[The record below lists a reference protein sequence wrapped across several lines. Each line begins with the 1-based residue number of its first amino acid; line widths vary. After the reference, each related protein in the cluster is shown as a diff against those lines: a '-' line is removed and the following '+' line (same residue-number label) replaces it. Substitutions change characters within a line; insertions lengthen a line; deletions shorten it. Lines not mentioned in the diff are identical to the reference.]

1 MPNIEYLYLK
11 TIYTY
16 SHTQYQYRCKYQSL
30 YLSLCLSISNSTNI
44 YLSLSISIS
53 ISISMYLSV
62 RLHYTQELWL
72 YDLDVTMSQLTVD
85 SSLLRPGRC
94 KMLPRIRWT
103 LGSLPLPQ
111 HFHRLAPGG
120 LRAHTARNAL
130 IGWTRRIDQK
140 VAIYCATGDF
150 LEFTMGIPSGN
161 LT

>member
-16 SHTQYQYRCKYQSL
+16 TYTHTHINTDANTNLCIYLYVYQ
-30 YLSLCLSISNSTNI
+30 
-44 YLSLSISIS
+44 YLSLSISTSTSTSIS
-53 ISISMYLSV
+53 ISISTSMYLSV
-62 RLHYTQELWL
+62 RLHYTQELCL

-111 HFHRLAPGG
+111 HFHRLAPGAVG
-120 LRAHTARNAL
+120 
-130 IGWTRRIDQK
+130 
-140 VAIYCATGDF
+140 
-150 LEFTMGIPSGN
+150 
-161 LT
+161 

>member
-16 SHTQYQYRCKYQSL
+16 TYTHTHINTDANTNLCIYLYVYQ
-30 YLSLCLSISNSTNI
+30 

-53 ISISMYLSV
+53 ISTSTSTSISISISTSMYLSV
-62 RLHYTQELWL
+62 RLHYTQELCL

-111 HFHRLAPGG
+111 HFHRLAPG
-120 LRAHTARNAL
+120 AV
-130 IGWTRRIDQK
+130 GWTRWIDQK
-140 VAIYCATGDF
+140 VSIYCATGDF
-150 LEFTMGIPSGN
+150 LEFIMGIPSGN

>member
-16 SHTQYQYRCKYQSL
+16 THTHINTDANTNLCIYLYVYQ
-30 YLSLCLSISNSTNI
+30 

-53 ISISMYLSV
+53 ISTSMYLSV
-62 RLHYTQELWL
+62 RLHYTQELCL

-111 HFHRLAPGG
+111 HFHRLAPG
-120 LRAHTARNAL
+120 AV
-130 IGWTRRIDQK
+130 GWTRWIDQK
-140 VAIYCATGDF
+140 VSIYCATGDF
-150 LEFTMGIPSGN
+150 LEFIMGIPSGN